1 MVLKWIIQRR
11 FHDPFTG
18 GQIASEWV
26 ATLHRNQWPDCIGL
40 CKRWKVGLQVPPTNL
55 ALERFWGSTIT
66 GGNQQSQ

>member
-40 CKRWKVGLQVPPTNL
+40 CKTRLL
-55 ALERFWGSTIT
+55 RFFIPFYLRYYTL
-66 GGNQQSQ
+66 